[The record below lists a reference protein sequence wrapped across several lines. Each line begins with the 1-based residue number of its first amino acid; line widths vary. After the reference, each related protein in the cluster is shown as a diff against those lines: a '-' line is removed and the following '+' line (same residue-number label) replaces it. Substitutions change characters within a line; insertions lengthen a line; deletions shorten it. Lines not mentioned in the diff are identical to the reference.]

1 MLVPTNCYLELH
13 SLQSS
18 DEENKLFIIYYRKIN
33 KLTTIR
39 ARTPKRYGECLAK
52 RICPITGGRER
63 AKPKYLYKMF
73 FITLACSFC
82 N

>member
-1 MLVPTNCYLELH
+1 MLVPTNCYSEFH

-33 KLTTIR
+33 KPTTIR
-39 ARTPKRYGECLAK
+39 AQTPKRFGEWLAK
-52 RICPITGGRER
+52 RSRPITGGRER
-63 AKPKYLYKMF
+63 AKPKHLYKMF